1 MLVVQGAHRSARR
14 VSASLALALAAV
26 FAWSGTVT
34 FSSNTTITSSEY
46 AGDDIVVNAC
56 VVTINCAGGP
66 TNYRSLTINS
76 GGMVTHP
83 AASAAGLRLGTTQG
97 IVVQAGGAIDVT
109 GRGFAAQAGP
119 GAGSID
125 AGYGLG
131 GGYGGHGGMG
141 RGYAILGGAPY
152 GDFRSPAELGS
163 GGGGGGGAAGGG
175 LIRIVA
181 AGTVAVHGSILA
193 NGNGAGYPNG
203 AGSGGGISISCAS
216 IMGAGAIRA
225 NGGAT
230 DAGGGGGGGRIAIV
244 SNSTSFSGT
253 KEAHGNTSAGNDWRS
268 VGAAGTVYTKIN
280 SSSYSTLL
288 IENGAQPLPSTRM
301 PQLTGGD
308 VQLELH
314 HATLELNHAGGAS
327 QIRSLTVG
335 VSGTLTH
342 PAASTEGLQL
352 EVSGSAVV
360 DVGGSIDVSTRG
372 HAAATGP
379 GAGVVDNGGYG
390 TGGAYGGT
398 GGYGRGYAVPGGAIY
413 GDYRAPTHLGSG
425 GGHAPGGR
433 GGGRLRMTVA
443 GTVTVNGSVLCDGGG
458 SVYPCGGGS
467 GGSVLIDA
475 TTLAGA
481 GLIRANG
488 GATDA
493 GGGGGGGRIALVY
506 NSISF
511 SGSTLARGAVAAG
524 NAPSAFG
531 GAGTIYMKQRSAS
544 YATLIYENEGRNQ
557 SPTNLVSGPY
567 DAPDVDLVVRG
578 AWVVMDCAPNVVQ
591 VRKLILEPGARLSHP
606 YGSISGLNVQA
617 LQSILVDSGATVLLT
632 GRGYAPSD
640 GPGRGRQ
647 NGGGYGTGG
656 GHGGTGGYGRS
667 YWEPGGEVNDSIRDP
682 NLLGSGG
689 GMTGGWG
696 GGKVRFVTGGT
707 LTLNGS
713 IEASGNANVY
723 PSGAGAGGTVNLTA
737 ITFAGSGSIAA
748 NGGNADAGGGGG
760 GGRVAV
766 HATSSSFSGGIT
778 CFGGSSAGNGG
789 PQFGGPGTI
798 YRAKLDDTVATLTYD
813 NGSLDGATT
822 RQPSYEL
829 SDVAVLV
836 QNGWVQ
842 YDCGGGPARVKSMML
857 GPKGRLTH
865 PANSPAGLWVEAAT
879 NIETDA
885 QAAINVDGRG
895 LPAGSSGIQNPSGY
909 GTGGGHGGSGGHGYG
924 QWMGWGPVTGT
935 ARDPRLLGG
944 GGGSGGA
951 GAGGGL
957 VRLYADGNIILGGP
971 ITANGAGAAYPGGGG
986 AGGSVLLDATT
997 VDTRGTVTANG
1008 GGANGGGGGG
1018 GGRIAVHYTS
1028 IIQGADDCHAY
1039 GGTTTAGAGH
1049 GGPGTFY
1056 AKSRLSR
1063 HATLK
1068 IDNGPNPSGMTIQP
1082 AVELPEAVVNVHR
1095 ATIYFDCA
1103 ASNYVCRE
1111 LNLLDGAVVRHMP
1124 QAPRG
1129 LQIDALNALYVDG
1142 TSRIDLDALGH
1153 TAQTG
1158 PSPGTSNPSGY
1169 GAGGGHGGRG
1179 GSGHGYAGYYGVAV
1193 GDPNLPRLMGSGGGG
1208 SGGSTGGGYVQL
1220 TVLGTMTVDG
1230 LISANGGATGYPN
1243 GGGAGG
1249 GILIVA
1255 ARVNGAGTIR
1265 ANGGYGDYGGGG
1277 GGGRIALYVRPSQAA
1292 FPAGVLSVSG
1302 GPATGGAGAGVI
1314 GTVTVNVTKQLTG
1327 NVAFLDWGAAPV
1339 PGTAVTF
1346 DQGGVETHRT
1356 AASVDA
1362 NGAYTL
1368 YTPMTGAFDL
1378 GQKCMHWLRRV
1389 EPFTVTGPTQTGP
1402 DYSLLNADI
1411 SGDNVVNLDDF
1422 LILAANYEAR
1432 VAIYDATD
1440 LTGDGLTNLD
1450 DFLVLAAN
1458 YEIAGD

>member
-1 MLVVQGAHRSARR
+1 MLVVLGAHRSARR
-14 VSASLALALAAV
+14 ALASLALALGTLS
-26 FAWSGTVT
+26 AWSATIT
-34 FSSNTTITSSEY
+34 FSSNTIINSSDY

-56 VVTINCAGGP
+56 VVTIDCASGP

-76 GGMVTHP
+76 GGIVTHP
-83 AASAAGLRLGTTQG
+83 VASTAGLRLGTTQG
-97 IVVQAGGAIDVT
+97 VTIQTGGAIDVT
-109 GRGFAAQAGP
+109 GRGYAAQAGP
-119 GAGSID
+119 GAGFSD
-125 AGYGLG
+125 SGYGVG

-141 RGYAILGGAPY
+141 RYYASLGGAPY
-152 GDFRSPAELGS
+152 GDFRAPAELGS
-163 GGGGGGGAAGGG
+163 GGGNGAGGAGGG

-181 AGTVAVHGSILA
+181 AGTVAVHGTITA
-193 NGNGAGYPNG
+193 NGNGAGWPNG
-203 AGSGGGISISCAS
+203 AGSGGGISIACAS
-216 IMGAGAIRA
+216 LIGAGAVRA

-230 DAGGGGGGGRIAIV
+230 DGGGGGGGGRIAIV
-244 SNSTSFSGT
+244 ANSIGFSGVR
-253 KEAHGNTSAGNDWRS
+253 EAHGAASAGNDWRS
-268 VGAAGTVYTKIN
+268 VGAAGTVYTKIT

-301 PQLTGGD
+301 PRLTGGD

-342 PAASTEGLQL
+342 PPASAEGLQL
-352 EVSGSAVV
+352 EVSGSALV

-372 HAAATGP
+372 FGASTGP
-379 GAGVVDNGGYG
+379 GKGVIDGGGYG
-390 TGGAYGGT
+390 TGAGYGGT
-398 GGYGRGYAVPGGAIY
+398 GGYGRGYNVPGGAIY
-413 GDYRAPTHLGSG
+413 GDYRAPSDLGSG
-425 GGHAPGGR
+425 GGHPAGGR
-433 GGGRLRMTVA
+433 GGGRARLTVA
-443 GTVTVNGSVLCDGGG
+443 GTMTVNGSLLSDGGG
-458 SVYPCGGGS
+458 SYYPNGGGS
-467 GGSVLIDA
+467 GGSILIDA
-475 TTLAGA
+475 TTIAGA

-506 NSISF
+506 NSIGY
-511 SGSTLARGAVAAG
+511 SGSMFARGEVAAG
-524 NAPSAFG
+524 NGPQAFG
-531 GAGTIYMKQRSAS
+531 GAGTIYTKQRSAPYS
-544 YATLIYENEGRNQ
+544 TLLYDNDGRNQ

-567 DAPDVDLVVRG
+567 DAPDLDLVIRG
-578 AWVVMDCAPNVVQ
+578 AWVVMDCGPNVVQ
-591 VRKLILEPGARLSHP
+591 IRKLMLEPGARISHP
-606 YGSISGLNVQA
+606 HASISGLNVQA
-617 LQSILVDSGATVLLT
+617 SQSILVDSGATVLLT
-632 GRGYAPSD
+632 GRGYAPAD

-656 GHGGTGGYGRS
+656 GHGGTGGYGRI

-696 GGKVRFVTGGT
+696 GGKVRFVTNGT
-707 LTLNGS
+707 MTLNGA

-737 ITFAGSGSIAA
+737 ITFAGSGSIVA

-760 GGRVAV
+760 GGRVAI
-766 HATSSSFSGGIT
+766 HSTTSPYSGGIT

-813 NGSLDGATT
+813 NGSLDSATT

-857 GPKGRLTH
+857 GPRGRLTH
-865 PANSPAGLWVEAAT
+865 PSNSPAGLWVEATT
-879 NIETDA
+879 NIETDVL
-885 QAAINVDGRG
+885 AAINVDGRG
-895 LPAGSSGIQNPSGY
+895 LPPGSSGIQNPGGY
-909 GTGGGHGGSGGHGYG
+909 GTGGGHGGSGGHGSIY
-924 QWMGWGPVTGT
+924 WMGWGPVTGT
-935 ARDPRLLGG
+935 PRDPRLLGG
-944 GGGSGGA
+944 GGGSSGA

-957 VRLYADGNIILGGP
+957 VRLYAEGQIILGGP
-971 ITANGAGAAYPGGGG
+971 ITANGGGASYPGGGG
-986 AGGSVLLDATT
+986 AGGGVLLDATT
-997 VDTRGTVTANG
+997 IDTRGTVTANG
-1008 GGANGGGGGG
+1008 GGANNGGGGG

-1039 GGTTTAGAGH
+1039 GGTTTGGAGH
-1049 GGPGTFY
+1049 GGPGTVY
-1056 AKSRLSR
+1056 SKAKSSR
-1063 HATLK
+1063 SATLK

-1095 ATIYFDCA
+1095 GTIYIDCA
-1103 ASNYVCRE
+1103 TSNYVCRE

-1142 TSRIDLDALGH
+1142 TSRIDLDAVGH
-1153 TAQTG
+1153 LAQTG
-1158 PSPGTSNPSGY
+1158 PSPGASNPSGY
-1169 GAGGGHGGRG
+1169 GTGAGHGGRG
-1179 GSGHGYAGYYGVAV
+1179 GSGANHAGYYGLPV

-1208 SGGSTGGGYVQL
+1208 GGGSTGGGYAQL
-1220 TVLGTMTVDG
+1220 TVLGAMTVDG
-1230 LISANGGATGYPN
+1230 LITANGGSTGYPH

-1255 ARVNGAGTIR
+1255 TRVNGAGTIR
-1265 ANGGYGDYGGGG
+1265 ANGGYGQSSGGG

-1292 FPAGVLSVSG
+1292 FPAGVITVSG
-1302 GPATGGAGAGVI
+1302 GPANGGAEAGAM
-1314 GTVTVNVTKQLTG
+1314 GTVTVNETKQITG
-1327 NVAFLDWGAAPV
+1327 NVAFLDWGPPPV

-1346 DQGGVETHRT
+1346 DQAGIEMHRT

-1362 NGAYTL
+1362 NGVYTL
-1368 YTPMTGAFDL
+1368 YTPMTGAFDV
-1378 GQKCMHWLRRV
+1378 GQKSMHWLRQV
-1389 EPFTVTGPTQTGP
+1389 APFTVTGPTQTGP
-1402 DYSLLNADI
+1402 GYTLMNADI

-1422 LILAANYEAR
+1422 LIMAANYEAR

-1440 LTGDGLTNLD
+1440 LTGDGITNLD